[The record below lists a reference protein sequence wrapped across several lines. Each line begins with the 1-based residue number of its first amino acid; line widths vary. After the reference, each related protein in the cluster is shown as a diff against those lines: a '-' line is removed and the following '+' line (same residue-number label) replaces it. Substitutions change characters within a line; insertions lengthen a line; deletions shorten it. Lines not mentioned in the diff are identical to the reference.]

1 MWTRWP
7 NSKDE
12 DSPTSMDKQEGLKCR
27 TMTLAKVPEL
37 TLAVSQRA
45 RVGEEVR
52 HHARRTT
59 GKVDPNSHKPSSRLS
74 KTPYYRRWR
83 SRFEREGQAFL
94 SFRSA
99 RSLLPLG
106 QSSPSPNNKEAKSPE
121 LRTAKQLGIGMYEI
135 HLSCG
140 FVVVFS

>member
-1 MWTRWP
+1 MDQVAQFEGRRLSYFHGTRGIEVP
-7 NSKDE
+7 NNDAGK
-12 DSPTSMDKQEGLKCR
+12 
-27 TMTLAKVPEL
+27 KVPES

-45 RVGEEVR
+45 RVREEVR
-52 HHARRTT
+52 HHARRTA

-94 SFRSA
+94 SFQSA
-99 RSLLPLG
+99 RSTLPLG

-121 LRTAKQLGIGMYEI
+121 LRTVKQHGIGMYEI